1 MQISAVANNKM
12 MVKIAACVNYKL
24 CSYVIQTTVAAAW
37 FFSTIARGQ
46 GSDQWLELS
55 PCEFSTVMEWSA
67 SPCLVNENAAQT
79 LILCSTI

>member
-46 GSDQWLELS
+46 GSDQ
-55 PCEFSTVMEWSA
+55 
-67 SPCLVNENAAQT
+67 
-79 LILCSTI
+79 